1 MKIRNRIL
9 IYFASTTILVSGVAM
24 ILIYLVFSEYREEQF
39 QQLQNRKILQN
50 IRLLEKFD
58 KESAII
64 ANLLD
69 AQDINDFYDEKL
81 FIYDGN
87 KELLFAS
94 LDSLDVE
101 KSAKVLTA
109 LSPSTTWIE
118 TKEGE
123 YDLIGIYT
131 QFEGNEYYAISKAYD
146 EFGIAK
152 LTFLRSILFLIFLF
166 ISITVTL
173 LSFYMSK
180 KIASPITALAKKLN
194 KYNFGQN
201 NLQAIEENSEY
212 FEVNFLIKKFNQL
225 AKRTNT
231 AFAFQKHSI
240 QHISH
245 QLKTPL
251 SVIVSEL
258 ERIKLN
264 AEHANLKEELEQLI
278 IKAQSLGQVVNALLQ
293 ITKVETSKHLNFNQF
308 RIDEMLFD
316 IVQEMQVIAPNFRFE
331 ISFSDEEIKE
341 ELLLIDGH
349 ENLIKQA
356 FYNLLHNCT
365 KFSTNQTAT
374 IQIIAV
380 NKQQLKI
387 EISNIGE
394 TLIEAEEKFL
404 FHHFFRGNNSQK
416 SEGFGLGLVL
426 TKKIFDLHKIAISY
440 LKTNEKTNVFCVL
453 FPVKLKSNT

>member
-9 IYFASTTILVSGVAM
+9 LYFASTTILVSGFAM
-24 ILIYLVFSEYREEQF
+24 VLIYFIFSEYREEQF

-50 IRLLEKFD
+50 IRLLEKFE

-64 ANLLD
+64 SNLLD

-81 FIYDGN
+81 FIYDAN

-101 KSAKVLTA
+101 KASKVLA
-109 LSPSTTWIE
+109 ELSPTSTWFE

-131 QFEGNEYYAISKAYD
+131 KFDGNEYYAISKAYD
-146 EFGIAK
+146 EFGMAK
-152 LTFLRSILFLIFLF
+152 LTFLRSILLLIFLF
-166 ISITVTL
+166 ISVTVTI
-173 LSFYMSK
+173 LSFYISK
-180 KIASPITALAKKLN
+180 KIANPITSLAKKLN

-201 NLQAIEENSEY
+201 NLETIEENSEY

-231 AFAFQKHSI
+231 AFSFQKHSI

-258 ERIKLN
+258 ER
-264 AEHANLKEELEQLI
+264 LKSSTNDSELQQEIGRLI
-278 IKAQSLGQVVNALLQ
+278 SKAQSLGRIVNALLQ
-293 ITKVETSKHLNFNQF
+293 ITKVESSKHLTFNQF

-316 IVQEMQVIAPNFRFE
+316 IVQDLQIIAPAFRFE
-331 ISFSDEEIKE
+331 FSFADEQIQE
-341 ELLLIDGH
+341 ELLIIQGH

-356 FYNLLHNCT
+356 FYNLMHNCT
-365 KFSTNQTAT
+365 KFSTDQTAKIT
-374 IQIIAV
+374 IGVQ
-380 NKQQLKI
+380 NQSQLRV
-387 EISNIGE
+387 EICNPGE
-394 TLIEAEEKFL
+394 TLSETEEQFL
-404 FHHFFRGNNSQK
+404 FHHFFRGNNSKK
-416 SEGFGLGLVL
+416 SDGFGLGLVL
-426 TKKIFDLHKIAISY
+426 SKKIFDLHNIGVSY
-440 LKTNEKTNVFCVL
+440 VKPNENTNVFSVL
-453 FPVKLKSNT
+453 FAEKLKSNT